1 MLENLPFYINILFFL
16 TILAT
21 LLLFFKGTNL
31 NNMVLAVCLV
41 WVFFMGFLA
50 FNGFFLILF
59 TVPPRIMFAVAP
71 PMLAIILLFAL
82 PKGRALLDSF
92 DAKWLTYLHTIR
104 IPVEIILFLLFLN
117 GLVPQIMT
125 FEGRNFDIIAGI
137 TAPLVAYFG
146 YTKPKLGK
154 SFLIFW
160 NAICLVLLF
169 NIVINAALSTPSDFQ
184 MFAFDQPNIG
194 VLYFPFILLPGF
206 IVPVVLL
213 SHLVCIRQLLKKK

>member
-16 TILAT
+16 TVLAT

-41 WVFFMGFLA
+41 WVFFLGFLS

-59 TVPPRIMFAVAP
+59 TTPPRIIFAVAP

-82 PKGRALLDSF
+82 PKGRVLLDSF
-92 DAKWLTYLHTIR
+92 DGKWLTYLHTVR
-104 IPVEIILFLLFLN
+104 IPVEIILLLLFLN

-125 FEGRNFDIIAGI
+125 FEGRNFDILAGV

-146 YTKPKLGK
+146 YTKQKLGK

-169 NIVINAALSTPSDFQ
+169 NIIINSALSTPTDFQ
-184 MFAFDQPNIG
+184 MFAFNQPNIG
-194 VLYFPFILLPGF
+194 VLYFPFIWLPAF

-213 SHLVCIRQLLKKK
+213 SHLVCLRQLLKK

>member
-1 MLENLPFYINILFFL
+1 MLENLPAYISMLFIL
-16 TILAT
+16 TTLAA
-21 LLLFFKGTNL
+21 LLLFYKGTNG
-31 NNMVLAVCLV
+31 NNIVVAVSLV
-41 WVFFMGFLA
+41 WVFFLGFLA

-59 TVPPRIMFAVAP
+59 TAPPRIIVAAAP
-71 PMLAIILLFAL
+71 PMLAVILLFVL

-92 DAKWLTYLHTIR
+92 DQKWLTYLHTIR

-125 FEGRNFDIIAGI
+125 FEGRNFDILAGL
-137 TAPLVAYFG
+137 TAPIVAYFG

-154 SFLIFW
+154 SFLLFW

-169 NIVINAALSTPSDFQ
+169 NIVANAALSTPSDFQ
-184 MFAFDQPNIG
+184 MFALEQPNIA
-194 VLYFPFILLPGF
+194 VLYFPFIWLPGF

-213 SHLVCIRQLLKKK
+213 SHLVCIRQLLKRT

>member
-16 TILAT
+16 TTLAA

-59 TVPPRIMFAVAP
+59 TVPPRFIFAVAP

-92 DAKWLTYLHTIR
+92 DAKWLTYLQTVR
-104 IPVEIILFLLFLN
+104 IPVEIVLLLLFLN
-117 GLVPQIMT
+117 GLIPQLMT
-125 FEGRNFDIIAGI
+125 FEGRNFDILAGI
-137 TAPLVAYFG
+137 TASLVAYFG
-146 YTKPKLGK
+146 YTTHKIGK
-154 SFLIFW
+154 SFLLFW

-169 NIVINAALSTPSDFQ
+169 NIVANAALSTPSDFQ

-194 VLYFPFILLPGF
+194 VLYFPFVLLPAF

-213 SHLVCIRQLLKKK
+213 SHLVCIRQLLKK